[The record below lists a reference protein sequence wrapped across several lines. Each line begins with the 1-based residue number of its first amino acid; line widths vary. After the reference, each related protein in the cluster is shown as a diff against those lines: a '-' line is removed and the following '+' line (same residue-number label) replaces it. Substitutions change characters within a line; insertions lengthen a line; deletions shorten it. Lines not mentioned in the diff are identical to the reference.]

1 MTANELRSAM
11 DDDKA
16 FQSKRKALV
25 FVALL
30 LLALVVSG
38 AQVKEANTFIFKIEF
53 ANHAGLQYLLFLSV
67 LVCAVRY
74 YSYSERYNNQLFK
87 IWSGRLLADYRVYRV
102 DREAGEIDGL
112 LGKRLHVHG
121 LDYDIANPVYRKSG
135 FMKRSVGL
143 DTSTEHE
150 GEEYYYTDYFDLCEF
165 GSSWTVKDFRK
176 LLLWEV
182 KYRLQAWVK
191 YRETLDLASP
201 YLLAAISAFSFLIA
215 SFHKWFFATV

>member
-1 MTANELRSAM
+1 MTADELRNAI
-11 DDDKA
+11 DNDKA
-16 FQSKRKALV
+16 FQSKRKALI
-25 FVALL
+25 FVSLL

-87 IWSGRLLADYRVYRV
+87 IWSGRLLGDYRVYRV
-102 DREAGEIDGL
+102 DREVGEIDGL
-112 LGKRLHVHG
+112 LGKRLHVYG
-121 LDYDIANPVYRKSG
+121 GDYDIDNPVYRKSG
-135 FMKRSVGL
+135 FMRRSIGL

-150 GEEYYYTDYFDLCEF
+150 GEEYYYTDYFDLCAY
-165 GSSWTVKDFRK
+165 GSHWTNKDFRK
-176 LLLWEV
+176 LLVWEA

-201 YLLAAISAFSFLIA
+201 YLLAAVSVISFLA
-215 SFHKWFFATV
+215 VTVYKFLSLD